1 MHLGMP
7 ASDKD
12 EEPVVAAVGP
22 KVAILCK
29 SIRVTHEANKLWK
42 AGLKLHEHQLVMV
55 EKQVAQDEHLI
66 GAVQALMAALSCA
79 NLVADSVQGRVVG
92 GMGKGRSA
100 GKGKGR
106 VDLEPSA
113 EESGDQDVEGEGSG

>member
-7 ASDKD
+7 ASNKD

-29 SIRVTHEANKLWK
+29 SIKVTHEANKLWK
-42 AGLKLHEHQLVMV
+42 ADLKLHEHWLAMV

-66 GAVQALMAALSCA
+66 GAVQASWW
-79 NLVADSVQGRVVG
+79 
-92 GMGKGRSA
+92 
-100 GKGKGR
+100 
-106 VDLEPSA
+106 P
-113 EESGDQDVEGEGSG
+113 